1 MLSLLIC
8 VTVLFLAYA
17 NGANDN
23 FKGVATLFGSGTT
36 EYKMAIGWATI
47 TTFAGSIAAI
57 FYADKLVK
65 SFSGRNLVPD
75 SIAGSPGFLI
85 GVVSGTA
92 LTVIVATILG
102 FPVSTTHA
110 IIGALIGSGLIAMGG
125 KVNLKE
131 LGQTFVLPL
140 LVSPI
145 AALMCASAGYYVAR
159 SALSFLPE
167 TTMHQSTKVVHF
179 LSSGTLSFARGMND
193 TPKIVGALL
202 VISGFNIAVATLI
215 VGAAMGIGGLL
226 NARRVA
232 FTMSKRITTM
242 NNTQG
247 LTANVVTSALVI
259 WATLQGLPVSTTHVS
274 CGSLFGIGLITKRS
288 DVRTIEQILLA
299 WIITLPAAAVFSAAA
314 YTMLS
319 RI

>member
-1 MLSLLIC
+1 MQSLLIV

-36 EYKMAIGWATI
+36 EYKTAIGWATI

-57 FYADKLVK
+57 FYADRLVK

-75 SIAGSPGFLI
+75 STAGSPGFLI
-85 GVVSGTA
+85 AVVLGTA

-102 FPVSTTHA
+102 FPVSTTHG
-110 IIGALIGSGLIAMGG
+110 IIGALIGSGLIAKGSN
-125 KVNLKE
+125 VNPKE
-131 LGQTFVLPL
+131 LGQTFLLPL
-140 LVSPI
+140 LVSPV
-145 AALMCASAGYYVAR
+145 AALICASAGYYVVR
-159 SALSFLPE
+159 SALSFLPQ
-167 TTMHQSTKVVHF
+167 TATHQSTSVVHF
-179 LSSGTLSFARGMND
+179 LSSGALSFARGMND
-193 TPKIVGALL
+193 TPKIVAALL
-202 VISGFNIAVATLI
+202 VIRRFDIAVAT
-215 VGAAMGIGGLL
+215 VVVAAAMGIGGLL

-242 NNTQG
+242 SDTQG

-259 WATLQGLPVSTTHVS
+259 LATLQGLPVSTTHVS

-288 DVRTIEQILLA
+288 DVRTIQQIMLA